1 MHFIE
6 EFFMFSCLLTFLKI
20 LPFEVQNKNALSLI
34 INLFLFYHYSISTN
48 FVSKCVLDYPF

>member
-1 MHFIE
+1 ML
-6 EFFMFSCLLTFLKI
+6 SCLLTFLEI

-34 INLFLFYHYSISTN
+34 INLFLFSPYSISTN